1 MAKTIKELKEFL
13 NQFNED
19 EKFYIA
25 VDNDNEVTCEFMTES
40 EIIDKANEMGGYE
53 EEETEDKLKLKNYR
67 RIKHANNIKFIFRD
81 KCNSTM

>member
-25 VDNDNEVTCEFMTES
+25 VDNDNEVICEFMTES

-53 EEETEDKLKLKNYR
+53 EEETEDKFTDIDDAITYLADMDAQRFYYELE
-67 RIKHANNIKFIFRD
+67 I
-81 KCNSTM
+81 

>member
-13 NQFNED
+13 NQFNDD

-25 VDNDNEVTCEFMTES
+25 VDNDNEVTCEFIIES

-53 EEETEDKLKLKNYR
+53 EEETEDKFTDIDDAITYLADMDAQRFYYELE
-67 RIKHANNIKFIFRD
+67 I
-81 KCNSTM
+81 

>member
-1 MAKTIKELKEFL
+1 MTKTIKELKEFL

-53 EEETEDKLKLKNYR
+53 EEETEDKFTDIDDAITYLADMDAQRFYYELE
-67 RIKHANNIKFIFRD
+67 I
-81 KCNSTM
+81 